1 MDKKKTENTD
11 VEKAE
16 VKTPAP
22 EKAEAKAPETE
33 KTAKTPPPKSAAAKK
48 PVAKKPAAK
57 KPATP
62 AEDAANKL
70 VVSSSPHFHST
81 ENIPRIMHTV
91 IMALFPA
98 MAVSIYLFGLR
109 ALLLMVVCLVV
120 CLGSEYVVAK
130 IRKKPIRVYDG
141 SAAITGILLAL
152 MLPPG
157 FPIYGAVLGSLFS
170 IVVGKML
177 FGGLGYNIFNPA
189 LIGRAF
195 LQATYPVLITTW
207 VDPGAVINAVDAIS
221 AATPLA
227 LMKFGG
233 HHTGLGAL
241 FFGNVAG
248 SLGETSAI
256 AILIGGLYLRYKGY
270 INWKLPLGYL
280 GSIAF
285 FATIF
290 WIYDPSTYASPFFH
304 VMAGGAMLGAWF
316 MVTDM
321 VTTPVT
327 PCGQW
332 IFAISAGFLT
342 IIIRLFGGLPE
353 GVMYSI
359 LFMNAFV
366 PLINRHTKPKVFG
379 KLKAKKA

>member
-1 MDKKKTENTD
+1 MDKDNDKKKSGAAGKDASSKPTQA
-11 VEKAE
+11 KA
-16 VKTPAP
+16 
-22 EKAEAKAPETE
+22 AEATGEGQKPKA
-33 KTAKTPPPKSAAAKK
+33 A
-48 PVAKKPAAK
+48 PAAK
-57 KPATP
+57 KAAPAP
-62 AEDAANKL
+62 KKPGADAPKGPKL
-70 VVSSSPHFHST
+70 VISSSPHFQTT

-120 CLGSEYVVAK
+120 SLGSEYAIQK
-130 IRKKPIRVYDG
+130 IRKQPIRIYDG
-141 SAAITGILLAL
+141 SAAITGLLLAL

-157 FPIYGAVLGSLFS
+157 FPIYGAILGSLFA
-170 IVVGKML
+170 IIVGKML

-207 VDPGAVINAVDAIS
+207 VEPGAVINAVDAIS

-227 LMKFGG
+227 MMKFGG
-233 HHTGLGAL
+233 DHTALGAL

-290 WIYDPSTYASPFFH
+290 WLVDPTKYASPFFH

-321 VTTPVT
+321 VTSPVT
-327 PCGQW
+327 PLGQW
-332 IFAISAGFLT
+332 IFAIGAGFLT

-359 LFMNAFV
+359 LFMNALV

-379 KLKAKKA
+379 EIKAKKA